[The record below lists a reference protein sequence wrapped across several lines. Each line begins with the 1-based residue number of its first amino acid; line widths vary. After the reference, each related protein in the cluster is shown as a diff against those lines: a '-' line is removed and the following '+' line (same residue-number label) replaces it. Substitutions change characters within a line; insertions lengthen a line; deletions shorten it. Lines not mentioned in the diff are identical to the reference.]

1 VLGSATLSVTLVGL
15 VIGTLMLPNLTWA
28 TLRRLGFVQAAGLSL
43 ISE

>member
-28 TLRRLGFVQAAGLSL
+28 TLRRGFVQAGLSL